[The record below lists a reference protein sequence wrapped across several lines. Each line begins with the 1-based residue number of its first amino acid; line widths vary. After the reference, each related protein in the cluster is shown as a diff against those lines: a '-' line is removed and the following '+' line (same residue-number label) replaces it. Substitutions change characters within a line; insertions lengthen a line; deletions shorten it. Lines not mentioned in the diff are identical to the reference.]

1 MSAMMSFSDIY
12 TLYYKRSFMFVKSY
26 VRYDQVAEDITS
38 ESLIQLWETMKTETV
53 EHPLALLITILRNR
67 SLNYLKRQETKLE
80 VMENISSVQIRDI
93 NYRIMSLEACDPS
106 AIYTDDINNIINET
120 LNSLPEQTQRIFRMS
135 RYEQMTVK
143 EIAEKMGVSSKTVEY
158 HITKAL
164 KELRISL
171 KDYLPVALFFFKE
184 II

>member
-1 MSAMMSFSDIY
+1 
-12 TLYYKRSFMFVKSY
+12 
-26 VRYDQVAEDITS
+26 
-38 ESLIQLWETMKTETV
+38 
-53 EHPLALLITILRNR
+53 
-67 SLNYLKRQETKLE
+67 
-80 VMENISSVQIRDI
+80 
-93 NYRIMSLEACDPS
+93 MSLEACDPS
-106 AIYTDDINNIINET
+106 TIYTDDINHIINET

-135 RYEQMTVK
+135 RYEQMSVK

-171 KDYLPVALFFFKE
+171 KDYLPMALFFFKE

>member
-1 MSAMMSFSDIY
+1 
-12 TLYYKRSFMFVKSY
+12 
-26 VRYDQVAEDITS
+26 
-38 ESLIQLWETMKTETV
+38 MKTETV

-93 NYRIMSLEACDPS
+93 NYRIMNLEACDPS
-106 AIYTDDINNIINET
+106 TIYTDDINHIINET

-135 RYEQMTVK
+135 RYEQMSVK

-171 KDYLPVALFFFKE
+171 KDYLPMALFFFKE

>member
-1 MSAMMSFSDIY
+1 MCSHKFSAYSITGGQTKQPPGKNIAEKALKQYKKAFS
-12 TLYYKRSFMFVKSY
+12 KE
-26 VRYDQVAEDITS
+26 QVDFFE
-38 ESLIQLWETMKTETV
+38 K
-53 EHPLALLITILRNR
+53 
-67 SLNYLKRQETKLE
+67 
-80 VMENISSVQIRDI
+80 IRDI

-106 AIYTDDINNIINET
+106 TIYTDDINHIINET
-120 LNSLPEQTQRIFRMS
+120 LNFLPEQTQRIFRMS
-135 RYEQMTVK
+135 RYEQMSVK

-171 KDYLPVALFFFKE
+171 KDYLPMALFFFKE

>member
-1 MSAMMSFSDIY
+1 
-12 TLYYKRSFMFVKSY
+12 
-26 VRYDQVAEDITS
+26 
-38 ESLIQLWETMKTETV
+38 MKTETV
-53 EHPLALLITILRNR
+53 EHPLALLITILRNS

-80 VMENISSVQIRDI
+80 VMENISSVQIREI
-93 NYRIMSLEACDPS
+93 NYSIMSLEACDPS
-106 AIYTDDINNIINET
+106 TIYTDDINHIINET

-135 RYEQMTVK
+135 RYEQMSVK
-143 EIAEKMGVSSKTVEY
+143 EIAEKKGVSSKTVEY

-171 KDYLPVALFFFKE
+171 KDYLPMALFFFKE

>member
-1 MSAMMSFSDIY
+1 MSSMMSFSDIY

-26 VRYDQVAEDITS
+26 VRYDQIAEDITS

-106 AIYTDDINNIINET
+106 AIYTDDINHIINKT

-135 RYEQMTVK
+135 RYEQMPVK